1 MSKKQDDFYFQNFI
15 ECAGYSCQAAHLLKE
30 ILSDFRP
37 EDTRLRL
44 DELHKI
50 EHEADMKKH
59 ELSDRLT
66 KAFITPIEREDIA
79 ALSEQIDDL
88 TDKIEEV
95 FIRIY
100 INNVKAIRPEALK
113 MLELVIQCCE
123 EVCGLM
129 REFANFRRSKEL
141 KDRIIQINSLEEEAD
156 RLYIASMHSL
166 HSEEKDVLA
175 VIAWREIYS
184 YLEKCADAC
193 EHAADVVESIAE
205 MQPGRV
211 VYVSC
216 DSATMARDVKRLAD
230 LGYTAQRAAEVG
242 PVLSSFA
249 GPVRTDL
256 FLCGQNPGCGNES
269 QGNPNDY

>member
-30 ILSDFRP
+30 ILSDFKP
-37 EDTRLRL
+37 EDTRMRL
-44 DELHKI
+44 DALHKI

-193 EHAADVVESIAE
+193 EHAADVVES
-205 MQPGRV
+205 V
-211 VYVSC
+211 VMKNS
-216 DSATMARDVKRLAD
+216 
-230 LGYTAQRAAEVG
+230 
-242 PVLSSFA
+242 
-249 GPVRTDL
+249 
-256 FLCGQNPGCGNES
+256 
-269 QGNPNDY
+269 

>member
-37 EDTRLRL
+37 EDTKMRL
-44 DELHKI
+44 DEL
-50 EHEADMKKH
+50 HEADMKKH

-193 EHAADVVESIAE
+193 EHAADVVES
-205 MQPGRV
+205 V
-211 VYVSC
+211 VMKNS
-216 DSATMARDVKRLAD
+216 
-230 LGYTAQRAAEVG
+230 
-242 PVLSSFA
+242 
-249 GPVRTDL
+249 
-256 FLCGQNPGCGNES
+256 
-269 QGNPNDY
+269 

>member
-44 DELHKI
+44 DELHTI

-193 EHAADVVESIAE
+193 EHAADVVES
-205 MQPGRV
+205 V
-211 VYVSC
+211 VMKIS
-216 DSATMARDVKRLAD
+216 
-230 LGYTAQRAAEVG
+230 
-242 PVLSSFA
+242 
-249 GPVRTDL
+249 
-256 FLCGQNPGCGNES
+256 
-269 QGNPNDY
+269 

>member
-44 DELHKI
+44 DELNKI
-50 EHEADMKKH
+50 EHEADVKKH

-193 EHAADVVESIAE
+193 EHAADVVES
-205 MQPGRV
+205 V
-211 VYVSC
+211 VMKNS
-216 DSATMARDVKRLAD
+216 
-230 LGYTAQRAAEVG
+230 
-242 PVLSSFA
+242 
-249 GPVRTDL
+249 
-256 FLCGQNPGCGNES
+256 
-269 QGNPNDY
+269 

>member
-1 MSKKQDDFYFQNFI
+1 MAKKQDMFYFDNFCT
-15 ECAGYSCQAAHLLKE
+15 CADFSCQAACLLDRTMREFNPAQIKE
-30 ILSDFRP
+30 K
-37 EDTRLRL
+37 L
-44 DELHKI
+44 DEMHTV
-50 EHEADMKKH
+50 EHAADEKKH
-59 ELSDRLT
+59 EMLHILA

-79 ALSEQIDDL
+79 SLSEQIDDL

-100 INNVKAIRPEALK
+100 INNVSTIRPEALK
-113 MLELVIQCCE
+113 MLDLVIQCCE

-156 RLYIASMHSL
+156 RLYIASMYSL

-193 EHAADVVESIAE
+193 EHAADVVES
-205 MQPGRV
+205 V
-211 VYVSC
+211 VMKNS
-216 DSATMARDVKRLAD
+216 
-230 LGYTAQRAAEVG
+230 
-242 PVLSSFA
+242 
-249 GPVRTDL
+249 
-256 FLCGQNPGCGNES
+256 
-269 QGNPNDY
+269 

>member
-1 MSKKQDDFYFQNFI
+1 M
-15 ECAGYSCQAAHLLKE
+15 
-30 ILSDFRP
+30 
-37 EDTRLRL
+37 RL

-123 EVCGLM
+123 EVC
-129 REFANFRRSKEL
+129 RRSKEL

-193 EHAADVVESIAE
+193 EHAADVVES
-205 MQPGRV
+205 V
-211 VYVSC
+211 VMKNS
-216 DSATMARDVKRLAD
+216 
-230 LGYTAQRAAEVG
+230 
-242 PVLSSFA
+242 
-249 GPVRTDL
+249 
-256 FLCGQNPGCGNES
+256 
-269 QGNPNDY
+269 